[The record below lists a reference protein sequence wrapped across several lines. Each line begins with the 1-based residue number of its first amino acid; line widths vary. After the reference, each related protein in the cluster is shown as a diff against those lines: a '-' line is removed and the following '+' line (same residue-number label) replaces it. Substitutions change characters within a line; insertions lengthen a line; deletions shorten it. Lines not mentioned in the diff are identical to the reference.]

1 MLYRT
6 VFALW
11 LKFYSTDLDR
21 ENFQGKISKQGKDIK
36 NRGRC
41 QKPLL
46 LSSGF

>member
-21 ENFQGKISKQGKDIK
+21 GKISKTGGDVK
-36 NRGRC
+36 NHYFLALAFSIT
-41 QKPLL
+41 KN
-46 LSSGF
+46 